1 MFAGRS
7 RLDGVFAVGIVGTA
21 VKRTEATALLD
32 HFTFLTDGAGD
43 AGCLCGGAFDKF
55 AFRVG
60 ATRDERTEAPH
71 LFDERAAAFGAWF
84 ANIFV
89 FWDER
94 AVFHARAFAVR
105 ESRAAIEGAVL
116 AELQNH
122 GAPAFGATQV
132 FGGVAEIVYLV
143 HFVFRLYVFG
153 KRRVEIL
160 QCFLI
165 VALAIR
171 DIVEFLFHIGGE
183 CIAYNIGEVFF
194 KKGADGFSGFGCVER
209 AAVFGGVVAVEEG
222 FDDRC
227 IGAWSPDT
235 ALLELFDES
244 RFGVAAWR
252 FGLLLL
258 GVNRADCEC
267 ASRSELW
274 HVHIVLLCEGINL
287 EPAREKE
294 SRAVGDEIGNGS
306 VGDIGND
313 FGAEHAGARHL

>member
-194 KKGADGFSGFGCVER
+194 EKSTDSFSSFGCVER
-209 AAVFGGVVAVEEG
+209 ATVFGGVVAVEKG
-222 FDDRC
+222 FDDRG
-227 IGAWSPDT
+227 IGAWSPNA
-235 ALLELFDES
+235 ALLEFFDES
-244 RFGVAAWR
+244 RFGIAAWR
-252 FGLLLL
+252 FGLFLF
-258 GVNRADCEC
+258 GINRSDREATP
-267 ASRSELW
+267 RSKLW
-274 HVHIVLLCEGINL
+274 NMHIVLPCKGIDL
-287 EPAREKE
+287 EPPRKEK
-294 SRAVGDEIGNGS
+294 S
-306 VGDIGND
+306 
-313 FGAEHAGARHL
+313 